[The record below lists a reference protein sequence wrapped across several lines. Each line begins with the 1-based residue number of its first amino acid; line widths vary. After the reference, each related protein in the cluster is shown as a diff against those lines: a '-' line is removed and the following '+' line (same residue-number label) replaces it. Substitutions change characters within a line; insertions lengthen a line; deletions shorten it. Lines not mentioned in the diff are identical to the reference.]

1 MLALIA
7 DDERSMRTVLRRV
20 LQQLDVETRE
30 AENGLE
36 LLSMLEDG
44 KTKVDFLVIDIEMP
58 ILNGLET
65 LRAIRSSEKYRDIP
79 VVCISAVSDDVVIR
93 ELIQIG
99 ISDFLLKPLRPDI
112 AVPRLRAVLKNA
124 DRWRQRAPAGA
135 ATEML
140 LVETD
145 PNFLA
150 FAKPLLAAHFDVL
163 EATSAPKAASLFQE
177 RNPTPR
183 VVLVPEG
190 LPLLSEIQMIETL
203 GRIAARLKADP
214 PEIYLTTQADSV
226 DPEKAKLFSGVL
238 KKTFVP
244 EQFTAAIQRVVLKS
258 MSPQE
263 KLTALLEG
271 ELEPEVLSATQQ
283 TIGVLIGQELVQLDA
298 EEAATLALPIRSTL
312 VLGSDESKVRLE
324 VSLLSDEPSVLS
336 LSAKMLGTELTLEE
350 GAVDVLN
357 ELTNTLAGRIRASL
371 LLRDLDLKMGLPTNV
386 TDAPAKAAT
395 SWPHYAAFRSA
406 AREQILVGLQIVD

>member
-20 LQQLDVETRE
+20 LQQLDVEARE

-36 LLSMLEDG
+36 LLSMLDDG

-150 FAKPLLAAHFDVL
+150 FAKPLLAAHFDVI

-183 VVLVPEG
+183 VVLVSEG

-258 MSPQE
+258 MSR
-263 KLTALLEG
+263 
-271 ELEPEVLSATQQ
+271 
-283 TIGVLIGQELVQLDA
+283 
-298 EEAATLALPIRSTL
+298 RSS
-312 VLGSDESKVRLE
+312 G
-324 VSLLSDEPSVLS
+324 
-336 LSAKMLGTELTLEE
+336 
-350 GAVDVLN
+350 
-357 ELTNTLAGRIRASL
+357 
-371 LLRDLDLKMGLPTNV
+371 
-386 TDAPAKAAT
+386 
-395 SWPHYAAFRSA
+395 
-406 AREQILVGLQIVD
+406 